1 MSRKEELRKKLRESF
16 LQRAGPLWGDKVW
29 DTFNSAVD
37 AFLIS
42 ERAASSLSTDFNKEL
57 YELYKADAPADMAK
71 WIREQPDGKFL
82 SQRDKP
88 VWPDEPSW
96 CYFEGEPM
104 TFVHQ
109 FDDADGTTFFV
120 FQFIKRLT
128 APHEGLVSYYKMLA
142 QTKAGTIHVAG
153 DVTTTPNDPRMAR

>member
-1 MSRKEELRKKLRESF
+1 MSRTEDLRKKLRESF

-29 DTFNSAVD
+29 EAFNSAVD

-42 ERAASSLSTDFNKEL
+42 ERAASALSTDFNKKL
-57 YELYKADAPADMAK
+57 YEIYKAEAPADMAQ
-71 WIREQPDGKFL
+71 WTREKLDGKFL

-109 FDDADGTTFFV
+109 FEDGDGTSFFI
-120 FQFIKRLT
+120 FQFVKKLT
-128 APHEGLVSYYKMLA
+128 EPHEGLVSYYKMLA
-142 QTKAGTIHVAG
+142 QTKEGTIQVAG
-153 DVTTTPNDPRMAR
+153 DITTNPYDPRMAK